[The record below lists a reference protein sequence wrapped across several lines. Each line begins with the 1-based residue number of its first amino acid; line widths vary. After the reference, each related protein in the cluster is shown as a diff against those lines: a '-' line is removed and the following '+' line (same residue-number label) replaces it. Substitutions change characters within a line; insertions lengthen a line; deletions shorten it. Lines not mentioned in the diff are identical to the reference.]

1 MRPRHGHSACRICP
15 AEFTFANF
23 SSMTHHLELRDLPS
37 FTNFRT
43 WRKGHTLSSILLV
56 VLFPFCLNPVF
67 SQGKFD
73 NVWVMGYSGNGII
86 FSFDNDT
93 LSIDTADIVLEL
105 FSSNAAICDSSGN
118 LLFYSNGANIANSIH
133 QPIENSDLELGLLS
147 QNFPVGV
154 NTPQLVLILPM
165 PEKPPFYF
173 LFHKALY
180 NPTPQTLGS
189 QFFYSII
196 DMSMN
201 NGLGGILEK
210 NILVLDGVYLDW
222 GELTACKHANGR
234 DWWIL
239 LNESDSNRY
248 YKYVLSPDGLISY
261 GVQEVGFQT
270 YNGLGQ
276 ASFSPNGMKYARLN
290 LIDLQTGGFID
301 IYDFDRCEGLLSNQ
315 IQINYIDS
323 SFAGGLAFSP
333 NSRFLYVPSTN
344 HIFQYDMEANNIPAS
359 KEVVGVYDGFMSP
372 FWASFYMAQL
382 APDGK
387 IYINA
392 PNGVD
397 VMHVINNPNEQGLA
411 CDFAQHS
418 IELPTYNA
426 FSLPN
431 YPYFNLGALEGSPCD
446 TLGTPSVTTMA
457 PAHDKIVASLYPN
470 PVEKEI
476 QVRLSRPL
484 LSEGG
489 FRVYDAIGR
498 EALKTVF
505 PAGQR
510 EFQVRLDIPPG
521 IYFYVIDEDRR
532 RVFSGKFVKE

>member
-1 MRPRHGHSACRICP
+1 MIR
-15 AEFTFANF
+15 
-23 SSMTHHLELRDLPS
+23 LVELRDLL
-37 FTNFRT
+37 FCTNAST
-43 WRKGHTLSSILLV
+43 WWKGVFLSTILFA
-56 VLFPFCLNPVF
+56 VLFSLCPNFGL
-67 SQGKFD
+67 SQGKYD
-73 NVWVMGYSGNGII
+73 NVWVMGYSEDGII
-86 FSFDNDT
+86 FRFDNDT

-105 FSSNAAICDSSGN
+105 FSSNAAICDSLGN
-118 LLFYSNGANIANSIH
+118 LLFYSNGANIANSNH
-133 QPIENSDLELGLLS
+133 QPMEDGNLELGLLS
-147 QNFPVGV
+147 QNFPEGV

-165 PEKPPFYF
+165 PEKNPLYF

-180 NPTPQTLGS
+180 HPTPQMVAS
-189 QFFYSII
+189 KFYYSII

-210 NILVLDGVYLDW
+210 NVLVLDGVYLDW

-248 YKYVLSPDGLISY
+248 YRYLLTPDGLIGY
-261 GVQEVGFQT
+261 VTQEVGFQT

-290 LIDLQTGGFID
+290 LIDLETGGYID

-323 SFAGGLAFSP
+323 SGAGGVAFSP
-333 NSRFLYVPSTN
+333 NSRFLYVPSAN
-344 HIFQYDMEANNIPAS
+344 HIFQYDMEAIDIPAS
-359 KEVVGVYDGFMSP
+359 KVVVGVYDGFMSP
-372 FWASFYMAQL
+372 FWTRFYLAQL

-387 IYINA
+387 IYVNA

-397 VMHVINNPNEQGLA
+397 VMHVINNPNEPGLA

-418 IELPTYNA
+418 IELPAYNA

-431 YPYFNLGALEGSPCD
+431 YPSFNLGALEGSLCD
-446 TLGTPSVTTMA
+446 TLGTSSITEA
-457 PAHDKIVASLYPN
+457 PAHDKLVVSLSPN
-470 PVEKEI
+470 PLEEEV

-484 LSEGG
+484 LSEGV
-489 FRVYDAIGR
+489 FRVYDSMGR
-498 EALKTVF
+498 LTKEIIL
-505 PAGQR
+505 PAGQK
-510 EFQVRLDIPPG
+510 EFGIPLHLLAG
-521 IYFYVIDEDRR
+521 IYFYEIRENGCKV
-532 RVFSGKFVKE
+532 VSGKLIKE